1 MPLLYSVQNN
11 SQDQFSSWSKKY
23 EKSAEKKYKKI
34 GRAKLS
40 PAKRERREDKV
51 RNLLTCYPHMKKLFD
66 ELGKF

>member
-1 MPLLYSVQNN
+1 MKNQ
-11 SQDQFSSWSKKY
+11 QKK
-23 EKSAEKKYKKI
+23 AKKI
-34 GRAKLS
+34 DRTKLG